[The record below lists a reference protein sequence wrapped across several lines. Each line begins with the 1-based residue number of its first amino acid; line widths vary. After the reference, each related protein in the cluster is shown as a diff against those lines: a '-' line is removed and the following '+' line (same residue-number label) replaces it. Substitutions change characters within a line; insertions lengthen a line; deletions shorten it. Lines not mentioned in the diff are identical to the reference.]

1 MEKIFLERWLMTAVI
16 VLLSC
21 FAFTSCGDDDN
32 KDEPKQDSQEM
43 IVGKW
48 ICYNNAYGDPWDEP
62 LVYQFDSDGSGYQWF
77 QDEPFSDRWEFTY
90 SLTESKLCIK
100 TEYGTTYNLRYEISY
115 NGKSLVLY
123 GWDDNDMEELHFV
136 KQ

>member
-1 MEKIFLERWLMTAVI
+1 
-16 VLLSC
+16 
-21 FAFTSCGDDDN
+21 
-32 KDEPKQDSQEM
+32 M

-48 ICYNNAYGDPWDEP
+48 ICYEDAYGDPWDEP
-62 LVYQFDSDGSGYQWF
+62 LVYQFDSDGSGYKWF

-90 SLTESKLCIK
+90 TITDSKIRIK
-100 TEYGTTYNLRYEISY
+100 TKYDTYNLRYEISS
-115 NGKSLVLY
+115 NGKTMVLY

>member
-1 MEKIFLERWLMTAVI
+1 MMFIIILM
-16 VLLSC
+16 SC
-21 FAFTSCGDDDN
+21 VTLTSCGDDD
-32 KDEPKQDSQEM
+32 KDEPKQDPQEM

-48 ICYNNAYGDPWDEP
+48 ICYDDAYGDPWDEP

-90 SLTESKLCIK
+90 TITDSKIRIK
-100 TEYGTTYNLRYEISY
+100 TKYDTYNLRYEISS
-115 NGKSLVLY
+115 NGKTMVLY
-123 GWDDNDMEELHFV
+123 GWDDDDMEELHFV